1 MTKSRIGAVLGAVAL
16 LAAIGVSASGTA
28 AAAMTC
34 EEARANLNRAQADL
48 QYARSHLNKEGI
60 GRAEAAVAGA
70 EIAKTS
76 ACR

>member
-28 AAAMTC
+28 AATMTC

-48 QYARSHLNKEGI
+48 QYARSHLNNEGI

-70 EIAKTS
+70 ETAKTS